1 LDAALT
7 LESYRAERSNF
18 PSGEFN
24 MDPRVLP
31 LASQLRLNASMVRR
45 ALGGL
50 EVETAARRPVANV
63 NSLAFVAVHVVDA
76 RAYLLGI
83 LGADASHD
91 WSEVFAAAQRFEDID
106 SMPTPEQL
114 LETFD
119 ILSARLEARLV
130 SFDAESLNQPSGE
143 SFPTGDESI
152 LGAISFLAFHESY
165 HVGQIALLHRAVGRG
180 SLSGV

>member
-1 LDAALT
+1 
-7 LESYRAERSNF
+7 
-18 PSGEFN
+18 

-31 LASQLRLNASMVRR
+31 LASQLRLNATMVRR
-45 ALGGL
+45 ALEGL
-50 EVETAARRPVANV
+50 DVETAARRPVENV
-63 NSLAFVAVHVVDA
+63 NPLAFVAVHVVDA

-83 LGADASHD
+83 LGGDASHD
-91 WSEVFAAAQRFEDID
+91 WSEMFAAASGIEDMD
-106 SMPTPEQL
+106 PVPTPQQL
-114 LETFD
+114 LETYD

-130 SFDAESLNQPSGE
+130 SLDAESLDQPSGE
-143 SFPTGDESI
+143 SFPTGDESV